1 MPAIVWTLA
10 KVYADPYKVV
20 YAADI
25 TAGGTVDS
33 KNITC
38 TGAATPDLIADTT
51 ASDPIGRAVAACKTP
66 AVNAG
71 NPIDSQAKAEA
82 VVYGGKNPITSA
94 TSDGLLDV
102 QVTKSQGTGT
112 AGADVSVLANTNAG
126 GSLLLTVSALAAAAC
141 RYHITIKAKHSA
153 GR

>member
-1 MPAIVWTLA
+1 MAAITWTLA
-10 KVYADPYKVV
+10 KVYADPYKVI

-25 TAGGTVDS
+25 TVAGTVDS

-38 TGAATPDLIADTT
+38 TGAATPDLVTDTVVGT
-51 ASDPIGRAVAACKTP
+51 PIGRAVAACVTP

-82 VVYGGKNPITSA
+82 VVYGGKNPITGA

-141 RYHITIKAKHSA
+141 RYHITVKAKHSA

>member
-141 RYHITIKAKHSA
+141 RYHITVKAKHSA